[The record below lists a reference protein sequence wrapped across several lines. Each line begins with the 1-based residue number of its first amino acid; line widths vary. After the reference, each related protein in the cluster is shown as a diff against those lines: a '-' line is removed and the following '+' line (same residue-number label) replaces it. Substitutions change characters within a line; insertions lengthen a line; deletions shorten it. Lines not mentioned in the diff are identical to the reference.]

1 MTSIQIRTEISN
13 LLRKYEEVSS
23 PTDILRTLGDAAR
36 LEEAQI
42 HLCDRIRKDVYT
54 LFGKDEKG
62 NWQSESGKR
71 LLQNALVKKFYTAH
85 TCSTYYIDAEIQFGS
100 NFSGISTTLDE
111 KYLENENS
119 EPINIRYQYNEQTV
133 GAGSGTS
140 STAGSFREKGVTVM
154 EAPYKSINLIV
165 SASRGAGGLDQITII
180 DFQLLTAGC
189 SPSEQQVSLRSVMQ
203 DGGDGTDSDDQTSD
217 GEDCSSDGSE
227 QMDDTEERGECISEG
242 DVGSED
248 GEEDQE
254 AGEEEEGQEDCADY
268 YSTNVSIPALSQVNT
283 LIFPCLY

>member
-1 MTSIQIRTEISN
+1 MTSIQIKTEIAN

-23 PTDILRTLGDAAR
+23 PTDILRALGDAAR

-54 LFGKDEKG
+54 LFGKDEEG

-85 TCSTYYIDAEIQFGS
+85 TCSTYYIDAEVQFGS

-140 STAGSFREKGVTVM
+140 STVGSFREKGVTVM

-165 SASRGAGGLDQITII
+165 SASRGAGGLDQTTII

-203 DGGDGTDSDDQTSD
+203 DGGDGTDSDGQVSD
-217 GEDCSSDGSE
+217 GDDCSSSDNEEGGEGMSE
-227 QMDDTEERGECISEG
+227 D
-242 DVGSED
+242 DVGSEEED
-248 GEEDQE
+248 QEDQE

-268 YSTNVSIPALSQVNT
+268 YSTNVSIPALSQVNA
-283 LIFPCLY
+283 LIFPCFY

>member
-1 MTSIQIRTEISN
+1 MTSIHIKTEIAN

-23 PTDILRTLGDAAR
+23 PTDILRALGDAAR

-54 LFGKDEKG
+54 LFGKDEEG

-85 TCSTYYIDAEIQFGS
+85 TCSTYYIDAEVQFGS

-140 STAGSFREKGVTVM
+140 STVGSFREKGVTVM

-165 SASRGAGGLDQITII
+165 SASRGAGGLDQTTII

-203 DGGDGTDSDDQTSD
+203 DGGDGTDSDGQVSD
-217 GEDCSSDGSE
+217 GDDCSSSDNEEGEEGMSE
-227 QMDDTEERGECISEG
+227 D
-242 DVGSED
+242 DVGSEEED
-248 GEEDQE
+248 QEDQE

-268 YSTNVSIPALSQVNT
+268 YSTNVSIPALSQVNA

>member
-1 MTSIQIRTEISN
+1 MTSIQIKTEIAN

-23 PTDILRTLGDAAR
+23 PTDILRALGDAAR

-54 LFGKDEKG
+54 LFGKDEEG

-85 TCSTYYIDAEIQFGS
+85 TCSTYYIDAEVQFGS

-165 SASRGAGGLDQITII
+165 SASRGAGGLDQTTII

-203 DGGDGTDSDDQTSD
+203 DGGDGTDSDGQVSD
-217 GEDCSSDGSE
+217 GDDCSSSDNEEGGEGMSE
-227 QMDDTEERGECISEG
+227 D
-242 DVGSED
+242 DVGSEEED
-248 GEEDQE
+248 QEDQE
-254 AGEEEEGQEDCADY
+254 AGEEEEGREDCADY
-268 YSTNVSIPALSQVNT
+268 YSTNVSIPALSQVNA
-283 LIFPCLY
+283 LIFPCFY

>member
-1 MTSIQIRTEISN
+1 MTSIQIKTEIAN

-23 PTDILRTLGDAAR
+23 PTDILRALGDAAR

-54 LFGKDEKG
+54 LFGKDEEG

-85 TCSTYYIDAEIQFGS
+85 TCSTYYIDAEVQFGS

-165 SASRGAGGLDQITII
+165 SASRGAGGLDQTTII

-203 DGGDGTDSDDQTSD
+203 DGGDGTDSDGQVSD
-217 GEDCSSDGSE
+217 GDDCSSSDNEEGEEGMSE
-227 QMDDTEERGECISEG
+227 D
-242 DVGSED
+242 DVGSEEED
-248 GEEDQE
+248 QEDQE
-254 AGEEEEGQEDCADY
+254 AGEEEEGREDCADY
-268 YSTNVSIPALSQVNT
+268 YSTNVSIPALSQVNA
-283 LIFPCLY
+283 LIFPCFY

>member
-1 MTSIQIRTEISN
+1 MTSIQIKTEIAN

-23 PTDILRTLGDAAR
+23 PTDILRALGDAAR

-54 LFGKDEKG
+54 LFGKDEEG

-85 TCSTYYIDAEIQFGS
+85 TCSTYYIDAEVQFGS

-165 SASRGAGGLDQITII
+165 SASRGAGGLDQTTII

-203 DGGDGTDSDDQTSD
+203 DGGDGTDSDGQVSD
-217 GEDCSSDGSE
+217 GDDCSSSDNEEGGEGMSE
-227 QMDDTEERGECISEG
+227 D
-242 DVGSED
+242 DVGSEEED
-248 GEEDQE
+248 QEDQE
-254 AGEEEEGQEDCADY
+254 AGEEEEGREDCADY
-268 YSTNVSIPALSQVNT
+268 YSTNVSIPALSQVNA

>member
-1 MTSIQIRTEISN
+1 MTSIHIKTEIAN

-23 PTDILRTLGDAAR
+23 PTDILRALGDAAR

-54 LFGKDEKG
+54 LFGKDEEG

-85 TCSTYYIDAEIQFGS
+85 TCSTYYIDAEVQFGS

-140 STAGSFREKGVTVM
+140 STVGSFREKGVTVM

-165 SASRGAGGLDQITII
+165 SASRGAGGLDQTTII

-203 DGGDGTDSDDQTSD
+203 DGGDGTDSDGQVSD
-217 GEDCSSDGSE
+217 GDDCSSSDNEEGEEGMSE
-227 QMDDTEERGECISEG
+227 D
-242 DVGSED
+242 DVGSEEED
-248 GEEDQE
+248 QEDQE

-268 YSTNVSIPALSQVNT
+268 YSTNVSIPALSQVNA
-283 LIFPCLY
+283 LIFPCFY

>member
-1 MTSIQIRTEISN
+1 MTSIQIKTEIAN

-23 PTDILRTLGDAAR
+23 PTDILRALGDAAR

-54 LFGKDEKG
+54 LFGKDEEG

-85 TCSTYYIDAEIQFGS
+85 TCSTYYIDAEVQFGS

-165 SASRGAGGLDQITII
+165 SASRGAGGLDQTTII

-203 DGGDGTDSDDQTSD
+203 DGGDGTDSDGQVSD
-217 GEDCSSDGSE
+217 GDDCSSSDNEEGEEGMSE
-227 QMDDTEERGECISEG
+227 D
-242 DVGSED
+242 DVGSEEED
-248 GEEDQE
+248 QEDQE

-268 YSTNVSIPALSQVNT
+268 YSTNVSIPALSQVNA

>member
-1 MTSIQIRTEISN
+1 MTSIQIKTEIAN

-23 PTDILRTLGDAAR
+23 PTDILRALGDAAR

-54 LFGKDEKG
+54 LFGKDEEG

-85 TCSTYYIDAEIQFGS
+85 TCSTYYIDAEVQFGS

-165 SASRGAGGLDQITII
+165 SASRGAGGLDQTTII

-203 DGGDGTDSDDQTSD
+203 DGGDGTDSDGQVSD
-217 GEDCSSDGSE
+217 GDDCSSSDNEEGGEGMSE
-227 QMDDTEERGECISEG
+227 D
-242 DVGSED
+242 DVGSEEED
-248 GEEDQE
+248 QEDQE

-268 YSTNVSIPALSQVNT
+268 YSTNVSIPALSQVNA